1 MICMWTVEALKG
13 RKIPKLSFF
22 FFFSVGEPLVDCPT
36 KKYPLIDMIV
46 LLKT

>member
-1 MICMWTVEALKG
+1 MWTVEALKG

-36 KKYPLIDMIV
+36 KKTLSLIV